1 MLHFNQRQTDN
12 PRAVLGFYLLLST
25 SYVSAVGQ
33 HNINCTN
40 TNYPTVPCHFP
51 SDTTILDLSHNS
63 IEKVLRQDFS
73 TLTGLKQL
81 FLAFNSISFLA
92 TNAFQDNSDLQL
104 LDISHNCLNAISA
117 LPFGNLLTMK
127 NLDVSSN
134 KYSEIILGQE
144 FIKMRNLEILKLGS
158 PQISSLKANTFSDLE
173 GLQLK
178 ELHLITGEI
187 SEYGGALK
195 KISGLQRM
203 TLELNMWEHLD
214 LLKSLLADV
223 VNVTKVLQV
232 MNVNLIKSG
241 HYFPLVFFPQHSQL
255 KTLVLQNIYTDGNY
269 TSDLISFLLKSNIEE
284 IEIDD
289 LHTVG
294 SFLLKIPRFTKVNLR
309 RISFRNLDNPY
320 FFRFRP
326 TSEMTRF
333 VSYIT
338 HVIVINCKFFY
349 FPCQISDSLTSLEIA
364 DFSRN
369 NFKEELLFPKCQAPF
384 PNVRSFVIDDN
395 FFKDLAF
402 LGNSTSHMKKLVN
415 FSASN
420 NSITLNTKFSINWTK
435 SLLNLN
441 LSRNLI
447 TGDVFAFLP
456 DNLEVL
462 DLSFNRISSVTHI
475 GKMKRLRVVH
485 LSGNKILT
493 LTEMEMLS
501 SVRVLHADRNRIQK
515 INRHFLDTFAFNELN
530 LGNNPFV
537 CDCNI
542 QDVADYFGS
551 TSATVV
557 GWPSEYTC
565 DSPSYLNGTE
575 IHFVFF
581 SWGKCHPGLTVM
593 ICIVVIFT
601 TVIACAPLY
610 KKYKRFGYH
619 HIPFNYRLQKGDAK
633 EIV

>member
-1 MLHFNQRQTDN
+1 MLHFSQRQTEN

-25 SYVSAVGQ
+25 SYASPVGQ
-33 HNINCTN
+33 HVINCTN

-51 SDTTILDLSHNS
+51 SDTTVLDLSHNS
-63 IEKVLRQDFS
+63 IEKVLWQDFS
-73 TLTGLKQL
+73 ALTGLKQL
-81 FLAFNSISFLA
+81 FLAFNNISFLA
-92 TNAFQDNSDLQL
+92 SNAFQDNSDLQL

-117 LPFGNLLTMK
+117 LPFANLLAMK
-127 NLDVSSN
+127 NLDVSNN
-134 KYSEIILGQE
+134 KYSEITLGQE

-178 ELHLITGEI
+178 EFHLITGEI

-195 KISGLQRM
+195 RISGLQRM

-214 LLKSLLADV
+214 LLKSLLADM

-232 MNVNLIKSG
+232 MNVNVIKSG
-241 HYFPLVFFPQHSQL
+241 HYIPLFPFLQYSQL

-269 TSDLISFLLKSNIEE
+269 TADLIPFVLKSNIEE

-289 LHTVG
+289 LHTAG
-294 SFLLKIPRFTKVNLR
+294 SFQLKIPRFTKMNLR
-309 RISFRNLDNPY
+309 RIYFRNLDNPY
-320 FFRFRP
+320 FFGFRP
-326 TSEMTRF
+326 MSEMTRF
-333 VSYIT
+333 FSYIT
-338 HVIVINCKFFY
+338 HVIAINCKIFY

-369 NFKEELLFPKCQAPF
+369 NFKEALLFPKCQAPF

-395 FFKDLAF
+395 FFKDLPF
-402 LGNSTSHMKKLVN
+402 LGNATSHMKKLVN

-420 NSITLNTKFSINWTK
+420 NSITLNTTFSINWTK
-435 SLLNLN
+435 SLLHLN

-485 LSGNKILT
+485 LSGNNILT
-493 LTEMEMLS
+493 LAEMEMLS

-515 INRHFLDTFAFNELN
+515 INRHFLETFIFNELK

-551 TSATVV
+551 TSAIVV

-593 ICIVVIFT
+593 ICIIVIFT

-619 HIPFNYRLQKGDAK
+619 HIPFNYRLQKGDAN
-633 EIV
+633 